1 MHGSSQFGAAAAME
15 DTASSVNLGRRRPS
29 PTRTGGSEF
38 PNTVFTRGI
47 AAVRSRSASPR
58 PHRSL
63 SPLGVSVAQRRAQL
77 AAQSAATAVSGV
89 GRIEAETRRV
99 RDLVE
104 ATSAEAKSV
113 RGEVESRIAELAAA
127 SQASASQLAEQVA
140 TQVTKVAEYTDAQA
154 SRVAADVTARLG
166 KEVQAAASSAAAT
179 AEIMTRTMVEGARRD
194 IQAQID
200 ANRADTL
207 RQTEETKA
215 QVQNIS
221 AQLAKLTEQL
231 NQFRP
236 ASEKNVGEGYEN
248 MSASFQEKFNTQQQ
262 EIHNLSTVVLETQKS
277 MQENAETLHSI
288 LTGMENL
295 GDHVKDLQAEMAH
308 YDEGQQLAE
317 AQYAEVED
325 QLLKEVP
332 ISNVYKDK
340 TEETDSPVV
349 PIFVTNPPILPTIPE
364 EPVSQSETSAVP
376 LTETQEQNMA
386 KRWNQLK
393 QSVSSEIAQQMNPA
407 MASKRDDPV
416 GKVFQ
421 SLSATEIQGPYP
433 GLPVPFPPTLP
444 MHNAPIDVKTTT
456 RRIIPIPVIPQG
468 EVHKTSAG
476 TGGLGSR
483 SNITGNT
490 SGTSGATIDLRSET
504 TAASQNTPCPT
515 FGSTT
520 IDTTEE
526 QRIHTIVCRV
536 MEEQFGKG
544 RAALKKHLGLAQDE
558 PEVLSRVSTPPKE
571 GSVAPSVPTGTEVPR
586 SVFGSPLSI
595 DGVSPSM
602 PSVSTGTQ
610 PFATAAWKPKEPPC
624 FFGRST
630 EDAHTWV
637 SLVRN
642 YLTFMSGSDSQQVAY
657 TVTLFRDAAHE
668 WYISYERRN
677 RGPPRD
683 WAGLVAALLDRF
695 GSNIRSQEAQSQLM
709 SISQGN
715 RAVRDYASQFETL
728 LGRLDSYDEG
738 LMLNQFIWG
747 LQPDLARSVSLHY
760 PNTIAK
766 AVSLAET
773 TELAAKASRRPG
785 TKINSGGN
793 SAKGPNQQNRGQGQ
807 WRWRGG
813 NRGGRRGGSSMGSAR
828 GNTRGRGGRGRS
840 YSVNYDPL
848 ACHRCGVRGHFAR
861 DCPQKLVPSQG
872 SGNTGP
878 SKGTFSQ
885 SGQKGPRGRGRG
897 RQVRFGGL
905 NVLYDEDG
913 NTYPVDDAGQLYVPL
928 DFGQTAGDQAEIEV
942 EKAKST
948 KN

>member
-1 MHGSSQFGAAAAME
+1 MFA
-15 DTASSVNLGRRRPS
+15 
-29 PTRTGGSEF
+29 
-38 PNTVFTRGI
+38 RGI

-58 PHRSL
+58 PRRSP

-89 GRIEAETRRV
+89 GRIEAETLRV
-99 RDLVE
+99 RELVE

-113 RGEVESRIAELAAA
+113 RDEVESRIAELAAA
-127 SQASASQLAEQVA
+127 SQASASQLAGQMA

-154 SRVAADVTARLG
+154 SRVAADVNARLE
-166 KEVQAAASSAAAT
+166 KEVQAAATSAAAT
-179 AEIMTRTMVEGARRD
+179 AEVTTRTVLEGARRD
-194 IQAQID
+194 IQAQLD

-207 RQTEETKA
+207 RQAEETKA
-215 QVQNIS
+215 QVQSIS
-221 AQLAKLTEQL
+221 AQLAKLTTQL

-236 ASEKNVGEGYEN
+236 ASETIVGEGYEK

-295 GDHVKDLQAEMAH
+295 GDHVRDLQAEMVH
-308 YDEGQQLAE
+308 YDEEQQFAE
-317 AQYAEVED
+317 NQYAEMED

-332 ISNVYKDK
+332 TAKINENKPGK
-340 TEETDSPVV
+340 GNSPAVSI
-349 PIFVTNPPILPTIPE
+349 PVTNPPILPTIPE
-364 EPVSQSETSAVP
+364 ESVLRSETSAVP
-376 LTETQEQNMA
+376 LTKTQDQDMMD
-386 KRWNQLK
+386 RWNQLR
-393 QSVSSEIAQQMNPA
+393 QTVASQNVQQMNPA
-407 MASKRDDPV
+407 IGNKMGDPA
-416 GKVFQ
+416 GRLFQ
-421 SLSATEIQGPYP
+421 DLSAAELP
-433 GLPVPFPPTLP
+433 GGYSGTPIPLSVTLP
-444 MHNAPIDVKTTT
+444 MGTAQENIKATPK
-456 RRIIPIPVIPQG
+456 RIAPIPVIPQG
-468 EVHKTSAG
+468 EVHSKG
-476 TGGLGSR
+476 TGTSGVGTER
-483 SNITGNT
+483 NITGNT
-490 SGTSGATIDLRSET
+490 SDTSRATIDLRTET
-504 TAASQNTPCPT
+504 TATSQNTPHPT

-520 IDTTEE
+520 IDTSEE

-544 RAALKKHLGLAQDE
+544 RAALRQHLGLAHDE
-558 PEVLSRVSTPPKE
+558 PVLSSRVSTPPKE
-571 GSVAPSVPTGTEVPR
+571 GSVTPSVPTGTEVPR
-586 SVFGSPLSI
+586 TSFGSPLSI
-595 DGVSPSM
+595 DGVSPSV
-602 PSVSTGTQ
+602 PSVSTGSQ

-668 WYISYERRN
+668 WYMSYERRN

-760 PNTIAK
+760 P
-766 AVSLAET
+766 
-773 TELAAKASRRPG
+773 
-785 TKINSGGN
+785 
-793 SAKGPNQQNRGQGQ
+793 
-807 WRWRGG
+807 
-813 NRGGRRGGSSMGSAR
+813 
-828 GNTRGRGGRGRS
+828 
-840 YSVNYDPL
+840 
-848 ACHRCGVRGHFAR
+848 
-861 DCPQKLVPSQG
+861 
-872 SGNTGP
+872 
-878 SKGTFSQ
+878 
-885 SGQKGPRGRGRG
+885 
-897 RQVRFGGL
+897 
-905 NVLYDEDG
+905 
-913 NTYPVDDAGQLYVPL
+913 
-928 DFGQTAGDQAEIEV
+928 
-942 EKAKST
+942 
-948 KN
+948 